1 MWGSFSNVDQKAL
14 PLLSQGGLTLRSHI
28 DMLLASHYG
37 FTEEELDFIINYDI
51 KYRMGLSGGADAGEA
66 PSECTQLSV
75 PSWPIFHMVPKRSR
89 GQNPED
95 GLPAR
100 LGRRASCLSWR
111 LSLPYP
117 GWKPGF
123 QNSQDGCSPFHRY
136 PRMRIQWFGHSE
148 PLPPPHN

>member
-37 FTEEELDFIINYDI
+37 FTEEELDFIINHDI
-51 KYRMGLSGGADAGEA
+51 KYRMGLSGGADAGE
-66 PSECTQLSV
+66 
-75 PSWPIFHMVPKRSR
+75 K
-89 GQNPED
+89 D

-123 QNSQDGCSPFHRY
+123 QNSQDGCPPFHRY